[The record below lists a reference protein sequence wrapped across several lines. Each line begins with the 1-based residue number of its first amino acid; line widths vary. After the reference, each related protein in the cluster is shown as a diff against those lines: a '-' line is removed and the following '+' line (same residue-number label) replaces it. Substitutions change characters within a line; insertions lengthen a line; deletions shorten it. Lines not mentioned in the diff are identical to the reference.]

1 MTINLRKIFN
11 LPGESM
17 PVDVSVEPSELTD
30 IQGYTFATP
39 VNIKGQVYNRAGI
52 VKIKFATEFTLN
64 IICDRCLKEFD
75 RSYSYEFEHIVVKS
89 LTTDNDEYIVADNE
103 SIDLKEIAISD
114 LLLQLPSKL
123 LCDENCKGL
132 CMKCGC
138 NLNESQCDCF
148 SS

>member
-11 LPGESM
+11 IPGESL
-17 PVDVSVEPSELTD
+17 PIDVSIESSELSD
-30 IQGYTFATP
+30 IHGYEFASP
-39 VNIKGQVYNRAGI
+39 VVIKGEAYNRAGI
-52 VKIKFATEFTLN
+52 VKIKFTTEFTLDL
-64 IICDRCLKEFD
+64 ICDRCLKEFE
-75 RSYSYEFEHIVVKS
+75 RAYSYEFEHVVVKS
-89 LTTDNDEYIVADNE
+89 LSTDNDEYIVAENE

-114 LLLQLPSKL
+114 LLLQLPSKI

-132 CMKCGC
+132 CSVCGC